1 MKRELIFLFENLRY
15 DIDNLAYII
24 GQRAADDTLR
34 QKITDVTQKN
44 NMDRVKR
51 MLDLAYAEAK
61 DLCYPYT
68 KVPPIAP
75 AGRDFNDISDKP
87 RYVITL
93 YMPPTTAKS
102 TPEVVRER
110 INEYFIWKV
119 MEDWLAINAPE
130 MAKDYAGKAESI
142 GEEIQRVLTSRMRMT
157 TIKPSVF

>member
-1 MKRELIFLFENLRY
+1 MSMGASVVSAYLHDYGTKGRVDKVVSIVGAWEGSNVIADLI
-15 DIDNLAYII
+15 
-24 GQRAADDTLR
+24 
-34 QKITDVTQKN
+34 
-44 NMDRVKR
+44 
-51 MLDLAYAEAK
+51 DLAYAEAK